1 MMTFRACK
9 KMKARKA
16 RDKMKAHFNARKKM
30 GAPKAGEKMIVR
42 KKMKA
47 GKK

>member
-1 MMTFRACK
+1 MMAFRACK
-9 KMKARKA
+9 KRKARKA
-16 RDKMKAHFNARKKM
+16 RENMKAHFNARKKM

-42 KKMKA
+42 KKTKA